1 MFVKIG
7 YFPTV
12 MITIKYL
19 GVKMNIKESLQ
30 EAGALFAVVIILG
43 MTLIIIF
50 QTYIAI
56 VNNTYTL

>member
-1 MFVKIG
+1 
-7 YFPTV
+7 
-12 MITIKYL
+12 
-19 GVKMNIKESLQ
+19 MNIKESLQ